1 MATKRTVTDI
11 ETAEAVASAPIED
24 ADPWKEMVTIKLPKA
39 PRGGEN
45 FVIASVNGNVYK
57 IERGVAVEV
66 PAPIAEVIQ
75 HSEEMHDEAD
85 MYVEAQQKK
94 SK

>member
-1 MATKRTVTDI
+1 MAVKKTVT
-11 ETAEAVASAPIED
+11 ETAEEIANAPITD
-24 ADPWKEMVTIKLPKA
+24 TDPWKEMLTIKLPKA

-45 FVIASVNGNVYK
+45 FVVASVNGKVYK
-57 IERGVAVEV
+57 IERGVEVDV

-85 MYVEAQQKK
+85 VYIESLQKK

>member
-1 MATKRTVTDI
+1 MAVKKTVT
-11 ETAEAVASAPIED
+11 ETAEELANAPITD
-24 ADPWKEMVTIKLPKA
+24 TDPWKEIVTIKLPKA

-45 FVIASVNGNVYK
+45 FVIASVNGKSYK
-57 IERGVAVEV
+57 IERGVAVDV